1 MKKLFRN
8 KPMATR
14 NPIKPMATK
23 DPVSGAMKALAATGL
38 AVLLVVVVLSLL
50 QSGSIW

>member
-1 MKKLFRN
+1 MKLFRS

-23 DPVSGAMKALAATGL
+23 DPVSGAMKVLIATGL
-38 AVLLVVVVLSLL
+38 AVFLTVVVLSYIERGAFL
-50 QSGSIW
+50 

>member
-1 MKKLFRN
+1 MKLFRN

-23 DPVSGAMKALAATGL
+23 GPVGGAMKWLVATGL
-38 AVLLVVVVLSLL
+38 AVFITVVVLSFV
-50 QSGSIW
+50 QRGSFL